1 MNDTLRV
8 DCMLADRA
16 LWHCSVLIQGLY
28 RQSYAAH
35 HSYAAAAPSAFLSHK
50 LSNAATNYAY
60 H

>member
-1 MNDTLRV
+1 
-8 DCMLADRA
+8 MLADRA